1 MIKDS
6 VIITLIREEHPKILI
21 SDREFKEDY
30 MPNTE
35 HVYCWNH
42 IRQNV
47 EFHAR
52 DKLKMNE
59 DDRRRVNNDLSAMLR
74 SSSVEN
80 YEKRKEEFFAMDHW
94 RPQLRDYFE
103 RRVNNDIIERA
114 GTNII
119 IHFYHKSKMYVMSFN
134 DYLNYFIFC
143 LAHYIHR

>member
-1 MIKDS
+1 
-6 VIITLIREEHPKILI
+6 
-21 SDREFKEDY
+21 

-114 GTNII
+114 GNNII
-119 IHFYHKSKMYVMSFN
+119 MHFYHKSMRYVMSFN
-134 DYLNYFIFC
+134 DYLNYFSYC

>member
-1 MIKDS
+1 
-6 VIITLIREEHPKILI
+6 
-21 SDREFKEDY
+21 
-30 MPNTE
+30 
-35 HVYCWNH
+35 
-42 IRQNV
+42 
-47 EFHAR
+47 
-52 DKLKMNE
+52 MNE

-119 IHFYHKSKMYVMSFN
+119 IHFYQKSKMYVMSFS
-134 DYLNYFIFC
+134 DLLNYFSYC

>member
-47 EFHAR
+47 EFHCR

-94 RPQLRDYFE
+94 RPQLCDYFE

-119 IHFYHKSKMYVMSFN
+119 IHFFTNQRCM
-134 DYLNYFIFC
+134 
-143 LAHYIHR
+143 